1 MDEVRLARRPL
12 PSPFRPVALLLQAPA
27 PSKRNFGLPEPQNLE
42 FSKGRL
48 SFEKSP
54 VNAVLPGLGSAYPVA
69 SMAIRSELAGYST
82 AEARRALEGLPR
94 CDYDVVIKPLRYRRA
109 PHLAARCEFEER
121 RIVLQ
126 VPIPFRPFK
135 EPVIYAARRKRG
147 EGMHFAWAS
156 ETVPFRGRR
165 DVLRF
170 LYCHEWM
177 HWYLHEV
184 LGKGSAAETACDRF
198 ALRNFRRR
206 FVTSDDADAAL
217 KRRSLRARASY

>member
-1 MDEVRLARRPL
+1 VRT
-12 PSPFRPVALLLQAPA
+12 V
-27 PSKRNFGLPEPQNLE
+27 
-42 FSKGRL
+42 
-48 SFEKSP
+48 
-54 VNAVLPGLGSAYPVA
+54 
-69 SMAIRSELAGYST
+69 AIRSELAGYSSL
-82 AEARRALEGLPR
+82 EARRALAGLPR
-94 CDYDVVIKPLRYRRA
+94 CDYEVVIKPLRYRWS

-126 VPIPFRPFK
+126 VPVPFRPFK
-135 EPVIYAARRKRG
+135 EPVIFAARRKRG
-147 EGMHFAWAS
+147 EGMRFAWAS
-156 ETVPFRGRR
+156 ETVLFRGRR

-206 FVTSDDADAAL
+206 LVTTDDADDALIRRGRLAA
-217 KRRSLRARASY
+217 RG

>member
-1 MDEVRLARRPL
+1 MV
-12 PSPFRPVALLLQAPA
+12 V
-27 PSKRNFGLPEPQNLE
+27 
-42 FSKGRL
+42 
-48 SFEKSP
+48 
-54 VNAVLPGLGSAYPVA
+54 
-69 SMAIRSELAGYST
+69 RSELPGFSDAD
-82 AEARRALEGLPR
+82 ARRAIEGLPQSG
-94 CDYDVVIKPLRYRRA
+94 YAVVVKPLRYRTR

-135 EPVIYAARRKRG
+135 EPVIFAARRKRG
-147 EGMHFAWAS
+147 EGMQFAWAS
-156 ETVPFRGRR
+156 ETVLFRARR

-198 ALRNFRRR
+198 ALRNFRRPE
-206 FVTSDDADAAL
+206 VTTEDADEAL
-217 KRRSLRARASY
+217 TRKRRVASRG